1 MASELERRDLLKGL
15 GATLGGAAL
24 GLGGAALGVARDV
37 AVAGVAEAQ
46 ETAKGRVPDTPVK
59 FGHITIQ
66 SGPGAIL
73 GLPSLKGHTLAA
85 EEINA
90 AGGLLGRRKIE
101 TLTADEAAGPEA
113 TVKELKRMKLV
124 EKIDYFS
131 GVIAAHNQLAVGPVV
146 EELKLLTIMTEGC
159 IDKLFEIEVPNPQ
172 YLFGMTNILS
182 ADGVTT
188 ALAVART
195 WPEVKRIA
203 VINPDYAFGR
213 WFQLHFDAAREKLL
227 PGSEIVSE
235 VWAPF
240 PNTTDFTSHITKTV
254 AAKPDVVV
262 TSMWGGMYVAFYKQA
277 LGQGLF
283 RRARLAGN
291 INFGVVPQ
299 AIGKDHPE
307 GAIAGVHSNYHFT
320 YAPAGASAANKR
332 FVEAYQK
339 RWSEYPSYAA
349 EAAYTGLYL
358 FKTAVERAH
367 KQAGGGWPE
376 DDAVIRQLEGLSI
389 EAPSGLVT
397 IRKEDHRAYKDVKVG
412 FSKNLADYPFAVW
425 DPERIM
431 TIPVGQMTA
440 PPGWPKP
447 GRGHNDP
454 SATVN
459 WIKTTWKKAGA

>member
-1 MASELERRDLLKGL
+1 MADQIDRRQFF
-15 GATLGGAAL
+15 ATLGVTMGGAAL
-24 GLGGAALGVARDV
+24 GAPLAGLPLAGPAA
-37 AVAGVAEAQ
+37 AQ
-46 ETAKGRVPDTPVK
+46 TATGRIPDKPVK
-59 FGHITIQ
+59 FGHITIL

-73 GLPSLKGHTLAA
+73 GGPSLRGHTLAA

-101 TLTADEAAGPEA
+101 TISADEAAGPDA
-113 TVKELKRMKLV
+113 TIKELKRMKLS
-124 EKIDYFS
+124 ENIDYFS

-159 IDKLFEIEVPNPQ
+159 IDKLFEVEVPNPH

-188 ALAVART
+188 AIAAIRA
-195 WPEVKRIA
+195 WPDVRRIA
-203 VINPDYAFGR
+203 VIHPDYAFGR

-227 PGSEIVSE
+227 PQSEIVAE
-235 VWAPF
+235 AWAPLG
-240 PNTTDFTSHITKTV
+240 TTEFSAHITRMM
-254 AAKPDVVV
+254 AARPDLVV
-262 TSMWGGMYVAFYKQA
+262 TALWGGMYIAFYKQA
-277 LGQGLF
+277 LRHGLF
-283 RRARLAGN
+283 KNARIAGN

-307 GAIAGVHSNYHFT
+307 GALAGVHSNYHFT
-320 YAPAGASAANKR
+320 YPAPEKSPANKQ
-332 FVEAYQK
+332 FVERYRE
-339 RWSEYPSYAA
+339 RWNEYPSYAA

-367 KQAGGGWPE
+367 RATGGWPD

-389 EAPSGLVT
+389 EAPSGTVT

-412 FSKNLADYPFAVW
+412 FSKNLPQYPFPVW
-425 DPERIM
+425 DPERII
-431 TIPVGQMTA
+431 TVPVTGMTA
-440 PPGWPKP
+440 PPDWPKP
-447 GRGHNDP
+447 GKGHNDP

-459 WIKTTWKKAGA
+459 WIKKTWPKTGA

>member
-1 MASELERRDLLKGL
+1 MANDLDRRDFLAGL
-15 GATLGGAAL
+15 GVTLGGAAL
-24 GLGGAALGVARDV
+24 GELAAVGDA
-37 AVAGVAEAQ
+37 AAQ
-46 ETAKGRVPDTPVK
+46 DTPKGRIPETPVK

-90 AGGLLGRRKIE
+90 AGGLLARRKIE
-101 TLTADEAAGPEA
+101 TITADEAAGPEA
-113 TVKELKRMKLV
+113 TVKEVKRMKLS

-159 IDKLFEIEVPNPQ
+159 IDKLFEVEVPNPH

-188 ALAVART
+188 ALAIAKA
-195 WPEVKRIA
+195 WPDVKRVA

-240 PNTTDFTSHITKTV
+240 PNTADFTSHITKTI
-254 AAKPDVVV
+254 AAKPDIVV
-262 TSMWGGMYVAFYKQA
+262 TSMWGGMYVSFYKQA

-307 GAIAGVHSNYHFT
+307 GALAGVRLRRQQALRRGLPEALERVPVLRRRGRLHGPLSLQDRRREGEQAGRWRLARGRRHHQ
-320 YAPAGASAANKR
+320 AARGAQHRGARRPRDDSQGGPPRVQGREGRLQQEPARLSVRRVGSRAHHDHPRRADDR
-332 FVEAYQK
+332 
-339 RWSEYPSYAA
+339 AA
-349 EAAYTGLYL
+349 ELA
-358 FKTAVERAH
+358 
-367 KQAGGGWPE
+367 QA
-376 DDAVIRQLEGLSI
+376 RQG
-389 EAPSGLVT
+389 P
-397 IRKEDHRAYKDVKVG
+397 
-412 FSKNLADYPFAVW
+412 
-425 DPERIM
+425 
-431 TIPVGQMTA
+431 Q
-440 PPGWPKP
+440 
-447 GRGHNDP
+447 
-454 SATVN
+454 
-459 WIKTTWKKAGA
+459 

>member
-188 ALAVART
+188 ALAVARA

-227 PGSEIVSE
+227 PASEIVSE
-235 VWAPF
+235 AWAPLG
-240 PNTTDFTSHITKTV
+240 TTEFTSHITKT
-254 AAKPDVVV
+254 
-262 TSMWGGMYVAFYKQA
+262 
-277 LGQGLF
+277 
-283 RRARLAGN
+283 
-291 INFGVVPQ
+291 
-299 AIGKDHPE
+299 
-307 GAIAGVHSNYHFT
+307 
-320 YAPAGASAANKR
+320 
-332 FVEAYQK
+332 
-339 RWSEYPSYAA
+339 
-349 EAAYTGLYL
+349 
-358 FKTAVERAH
+358 
-367 KQAGGGWPE
+367 
-376 DDAVIRQLEGLSI
+376 
-389 EAPSGLVT
+389 
-397 IRKEDHRAYKDVKVG
+397 
-412 FSKNLADYPFAVW
+412 
-425 DPERIM
+425 
-431 TIPVGQMTA
+431 
-440 PPGWPKP
+440 
-447 GRGHNDP
+447 
-454 SATVN
+454 
-459 WIKTTWKKAGA
+459 

>member
-1 MASELERRDLLKGL
+1 MANDLDRRDFLTGL
-15 GATLGGAAL
+15 GVTLGAATLGELAVT
-24 GLGGAALGVARDV
+24 GV
-37 AVAGVAEAQ
+37 GEAQ
-46 ETAKGRVPDTPVK
+46 DAAKGRIPEAPVK

-73 GLPSLKGHTLAA
+73 GQPSLKGHTLAA
-85 EEINA
+85 DEINA
-90 AGGLLGRRKIE
+90 AGGLLGKRKIE

-113 TVKELKRMKLV
+113 TVKEVKRMKLS
-124 EKIDYFS
+124 ERIDYFS

-159 IDKLFEIEVPNPQ
+159 IDKLFEVEVPNPQ

-188 ALAVART
+188 ALAIAKA

-235 VWAPF
+235 AWAPLGTVEF
-240 PNTTDFTSHITKTV
+240 SAHIGKTI

-277 LGQGLF
+277 LRHGLF
-283 RRARLAGN
+283 NRARLAGN
-291 INFGVVPQ
+291 INFGVVPE

-307 GAIAGVHSNYHFT
+307 GALAGVHSNYHFT
-320 YAPAGASAANKR
+320 YPPGNRSAINKR
-332 FVEAYQK
+332 FVERYVQ
-339 RWSEYPSYAA
+339 RWNEYPSYAA

-358 FKTAVERAH
+358 FKTAVEKANR
-367 KQAGGGWPE
+367 QAGGGWPE
-376 DDAVIRQLEGLSI
+376 DGAIIKQLEGLSI
-389 EAPSGLVT
+389 EAPAGVVT
-397 IRKEDHRAYKDVKVG
+397 IRKEDHRAFKDVKVG
-412 FSKNLADYPFAVW
+412 FSKNLPDYPFPVW
-425 DPERIM
+425 DPERIL
-431 TIPVGQMTA
+431 TIPVATMTA
-440 PPGWPKP
+440 PPTWPKP
-447 GRGHNDP
+447 GKGHNDP

>member
-1 MASELERRDLLKGL
+1 MASRLGRRDFVAGL
-15 GATLGGAAL
+15 GASLGAVAL
-24 GLGGAALGVARDV
+24 GDV
-37 AVAGVAEAQ
+37 ALAGVAHAQ
-46 ETAKGRVPDTPVK
+46 DTAKGRVPETPVK

-90 AGGLLGRRKIE
+90 AGGLLGKRKIG
-101 TLTADEAAGPEA
+101 TISADEAAGPEA
-113 TVKELKRMKLV
+113 TVKEVKRMKLV
-124 EKIDYFS
+124 DRIDYFS

-159 IDKLFEIEVPNPQ
+159 IDKLFEIEVPNPR

-188 ALAVART
+188 ALAVAKA
-195 WPEVKRIA
+195 WPDVKRIA

-213 WFQLHFDAAREKLL
+213 WFQLHFDAARAKLL

-235 VWAPF
+235 AWVPF
-240 PNTTDFTSHITKTV
+240 PNTQDFTSHITKT
-254 AAKPDVVV
+254 AAARPDLVV

-277 LGQGLF
+277 LGHGLF
-283 RRARLAGN
+283 QRARLAGN

-320 YAPAGASAANKR
+320 YAPGSASAANKR
-332 FVEAYQK
+332 FVEAYLR
-339 RWSEYPSYAA
+339 RWNEYPSYAA

-358 FKTAVERAH
+358 FKTAVEKANRTV
-367 KQAGGGWPE
+367 GGGWP
-376 DDAVIRQLEGLSI
+376 DDEAIIKQFEGLSI
-389 EAPSGLVT
+389 EAPAGLVT
-397 IRKEDHRAYKDVKVG
+397 VRKEDHRAFKDVKVG
-412 FSKNLADYPFAVW
+412 FSKNLPDYPFPVW
-425 DPERIM
+425 DPERII
-431 TIPVGQMTA
+431 TIPVSVMTA
-440 PPGWPKP
+440 PPNWPRP
-447 GRGHNDP
+447 GKGGNADP

-459 WIKTTWKKAGA
+459 WIKTMWPKAGA